1 MSNILYFP
9 IKLGSDYFRVTSSSK
24 PSFCKQIIQR
34 AREIR
39 DERFDT
45 TPARKKREI
54 LLSVGWSVYDGET
67 VVAYSNPDISNNDPH
82 FLDDAWNAQILRE
95 HGERYFKS

>member
-9 IKLGSDYFRVTSSSK
+9 TKLGSDYFKVTSSSK
-24 PSFCKQIIQR
+24 PSFCKQVIQR

-39 DERFDT
+39 DERIDT
-45 TPARKKREI
+45 ISARKKREI

-67 VVAYSNPDISNNDPH
+67 VVAYSNPEVSNNDPH
-82 FLDDAWNAQILRE
+82 FLDDAWNAQIERE
-95 HGERYFKS
+95 FQQRKWK